1 MNGGFPEAWT
11 IFFVAF
17 PLSYTVLMGVFVAK
31 ISKGRTIR
39 SLVLSCILGISIGT
53 WVFLAVD
60 SGLAM
65 HTEITA

>member
-1 MNGGFPEAWT
+1 
-11 IFFVAF
+11 
-17 PLSYTVLMGVFVAK
+17 MGVFVAK
-31 ISKGRTIR
+31 ISKGRTVR